1 MIRGVRFA
9 SFFLLAVY
17 IISIPKFKMVMIMEL
32 LFKILLGISKTGLY
46 VLIDGLFLGKRQT
59 FLRKINVYLMGG
71 IIAVALSISNYYEDE
86 WMVALTPFV
95 VLSAL
100 TILGMLTEGK
110 KDIFLS
116 VTSAIEAY
124 VISFLFN
131 RIFSVLFG
139 ILSKIGFDSISKYD
153 KYMLVIGIRILG
165 LILIRLK
172 YEWLQQQVQRTAVN
186 IMILIGTF
194 FMFFQ
199 QFFQTAYIDKNYSFA
214 MIVVLLLYLTMI
226 FTAFMLLQHNR
237 LTAKQQAIEEDNRQ
251 MSQRLHRS
259 KDVLGVVSQVVASED
274 HIDPKLRKELADFC
288 DDEMNEMQ
296 DRALGANLIGDTG
309 IELVNVMLQKQMM
322 RCADLNI
329 SFDVMIPAPIDGYIR
344 EIGIS
349 VTEFMR
355 MLNDLL
361 KNAVKAILSSD
372 NTHRELL
379 LIMGEAG
386 NDCFE
391 IRLYDSGVPFPPKI
405 LEHLGE
411 RGNTTDGTGNGL
423 ADTVETLRHY
433 RASFV
438 IEPIEP
444 GTDIYTKCIHIAF
457 DEQGCLP
464 QNGEQ

>member
-1 MIRGVRFA
+1 
-9 SFFLLAVY
+9 
-17 IISIPKFKMVMIMEL
+17 
-32 LFKILLGISKTGLY
+32 
-46 VLIDGLFLGKRQT
+46 
-59 FLRKINVYLMGG
+59 
-71 IIAVALSISNYYEDE
+71 
-86 WMVALTPFV
+86 
-95 VLSAL
+95 
-100 TILGMLTEGK
+100 
-110 KDIFLS
+110 
-116 VTSAIEAY
+116 
-124 VISFLFN
+124 
-131 RIFSVLFG
+131 
-139 ILSKIGFDSISKYD
+139 
-153 KYMLVIGIRILG
+153 
-165 LILIRLK
+165 
-172 YEWLQQQVQRTAVN
+172 
-186 IMILIGTF
+186 
-194 FMFFQ
+194 MFFQ

-411 RGNTTDGTGNGL
+411 RGNTTDGTGNGI

-464 QNGEQ
+464 KNGDQ

>member
-1 MIRGVRFA
+1 MIYYFIADITRA
-9 SFFLLAVY
+9 
-17 IISIPKFKMVMIMEL
+17 MEY
-32 LFKILLGISKTGLY
+32 ILLLGLFWQKDKKSFSNIQPLIMLAGITALQIVSLY
-46 VLIDGLFLGKRQT
+46 VEESVVQSVLPLLIMLEMALFGIGWVERYD
-59 FLRKINVYLMGG
+59 RKAYFAG
-71 IIAVALSISNYYEDE
+71 I
-86 WMVALTPFV
+86 M
-95 VLSAL
+95 
-100 TILGMLTEGK
+100 
-110 KDIFLS
+110 
-116 VTSAIEAY
+116 EAY
-124 VISFLFN
+124 V
-131 RIFSVLFG
+131 FSVLIEFVSGVCVG
-139 ILSKIGFDSISKYD
+139 IIGYGISHSYLLDFSGKLFVSSVARLITIVLIWLSYEKLLRFSKRT
-153 KYMLVIGIRILG
+153 VVNVFIILG
-165 LILIRLK
+165 AFVL
-172 YEWLQQQVQRTAVN
+172 
-186 IMILIGTF
+186 
-194 FMFFQ
+194 FFQ
-199 QFFQTAYIDKNYSFA
+199 QFIRFA
-214 MIVVLLLYLTMI
+214 LGRSDYNFATIVALLLYFTMI

-309 IELVNVMLQKQMM
+309 IELVNVMLQKQMI

-329 SFDVMIPAPIDGYIR
+329 SFDVMIPAPIDGYIC

-361 KNAVKAILSSD
+361 KNAVKAILSSE

-411 RGNTTDGTGNGL
+411 RGNTTDGTGNGI

-464 QNGEQ
+464 RTGEQ

>member
-1 MIRGVRFA
+1 MIIETIADCLRTIQYLILLNLFLEKKPRELLHLKSMYVAVVISTLQVASNILNENYVRGLLPIGVMGVLFLYVWREN
-9 SFFLLAVY
+9 SKLDRKRRCLCVIESYITSYIIDFLLGFICAF
-17 IISIPKFKMVMIMEL
+17 ISRIAGKQVVIDGKMYWVIVLRVVVVIGLMICYYQIQRNINKMAMSVMT
-32 LFKILLGISKTGLY
+32 LLGTF
-46 VLIDGLFLGKRQT
+46 VL
-59 FLRKINVYLMGG
+59 
-71 IIAVALSISNYYEDE
+71 
-86 WMVALTPFV
+86 
-95 VLSAL
+95 
-100 TILGMLTEGK
+100 
-110 KDIFLS
+110 
-116 VTSAIEAY
+116 
-124 VISFLFN
+124 
-131 RIFSVLFG
+131 
-139 ILSKIGFDSISKYD
+139 
-153 KYMLVIGIRILG
+153 
-165 LILIRLK
+165 
-172 YEWLQQQVQRTAVN
+172 
-186 IMILIGTF
+186 
-194 FMFFQ
+194 FFQ
-199 QFFQTAYIDKNYSFA
+199 QFMQTALVTKDYSL
-214 MIVVLLLYLTMI
+214 ISVLSLFIYLTMI

-309 IELVNVMLQKQMM
+309 IELVNVMLQKQMI

-411 RGNTTDGTGNGL
+411 RGNTTDGTGNGI

-438 IEPIEP
+438 IEPIES

>member
-1 MIRGVRFA
+1 MIA
-9 SFFLLAVY
+9 ELLAS
-17 IISIPKFKMVMIMEL
+17 ISRAMMYVILAEL
-32 LFKILLGISKTGLY
+32 FWNSKKTY
-46 VLIDGLFLGKRQT
+46 VLHGKSILAIT
-59 FLRKINVYLMGG
+59 FIVFAQLVSWQDMWKNCEQILPMIVMCVL
-71 IIAVALSISNYYEDE
+71 VALGLVSKSENDIHQ
-86 WMVALTPFV
+86 
-95 VLSAL
+95 
-100 TILGMLTEGK
+100 ILIG
-110 KDIFLS
+110 
-116 VTSAIEAY
+116 AIESY
-124 VISFLFN
+124 VISFLIN
-131 RIFSVLFG
+131 LICG
-139 ILSKIGFDSISKYD
+139 IGCGLISKLFVQIVNIDY
-153 KYMLVIGIRILG
+153 KYIMAIL
-165 LILIRLK
+165 LRVILIVYIWIK
-172 YEWLQQQVQRTAVN
+172 YEWLQIFCRKIAVS
-186 IMILIGTF
+186 IAVFVGSVVV
-194 FMFFQ
+194 FFQ
-199 QFFQTAYIDKNYSFA
+199 QFFEIALIEKNYNFA
-214 MIVVLLLYLTMI
+214 AILTLFFHFTMI

-309 IELVNVMLQKQMM
+309 IELVNVMLQKQMI

-361 KNAVKAILSSD
+361 KNAVKAILSSE

-411 RGNTTDGTGNGL
+411 RGNTTDGTGNGI

-457 DEQGCLP
+457 DGQGCLP

>member
-1 MIRGVRFA
+1 MVFVFYTKKFCVLCAKQQGKEKVRFMKWSKFLTCMVIIVAYLVSNIWAIEWIRG
-9 SFFLLAVY
+9 
-17 IISIPKFKMVMIMEL
+17 
-32 LFKILLGISKTGLY
+32 
-46 VLIDGLFLGKRQT
+46 
-59 FLRKINVYLMGG
+59 
-71 IIAVALSISNYYEDE
+71 
-86 WMVALTPFV
+86 
-95 VLSAL
+95 
-100 TILGMLTEGK
+100 
-110 KDIFLS
+110 FLS
-116 VTSAIEAY
+116 VEIVVILIIYGVIDNKKIGWIQLIGGATGAYIFSLIINAVIALIFGSLTSFTNVISNVAFKY
-124 VISFLFN
+124 VICILF
-131 RIFSVLFG
+131 RVIASVL
-139 ILSKIGFDSISKYD
+139 IYNNYDWAMKQSKKKGTNII
-153 KYMLVIGIRILG
+153 MLVGALVI
-165 LILIRLK
+165 
-172 YEWLQQQVQRTAVN
+172 
-186 IMILIGTF
+186 
-194 FMFFQ
+194 FFQ
-199 QFFQTAYIDKNYSFA
+199 QFFQIAYIDKNYSFA
-214 MIVVLLLYLTMI
+214 MMVILLFYLTMI

-309 IELVNVMLQKQMM
+309 IELVNVMLQKQMI

-411 RGNTTDGTGNGL
+411 RGNTTDGTGNGI

-438 IEPIEP
+438 IEPIES

>member
-1 MIRGVRFA
+1 M
-9 SFFLLAVY
+9 
-17 IISIPKFKMVMIMEL
+17 
-32 LFKILLGISKTGLY
+32 
-46 VLIDGLFLGKRQT
+46 T
-59 FLRKINVYLMGG
+59 FLRDKKVYFWGAIMA
-71 IIAVALSISNYYEDE
+71 IVLSISNYYEDK
-86 WMVALTPFV
+86 WLVALAPFV
-95 VLSAL
+95 VLLVL
-100 TILGMLTEGK
+100 TILGILTEGNK
-110 KDIFLS
+110 KIVL
-116 VTSAIEAY
+116 VITSAIESY
-124 VISFLFN
+124 VVSFLLSL
-131 RIFSVLFG
+131 IFIVLFG
-139 ILSKIGFDSISKYD
+139 MLSKIGFDGISKYG
-153 KYMLVIGIRILG
+153 KYILLIGIRIFC
-165 LILIRLK
+165 LILIWIK
-172 YEWLQQQVQRTAVN
+172 YEWLQKQVEKTALNV
-186 IMILIGTF
+186 MILIGAF
-194 FMFFQ
+194 LLFFQ
-199 QFFQTAYIDKNYSFA
+199 QFFRMAYIEKEYSFA
-214 MIVVLLLYLTMI
+214 VIIVLLLYLTMI

-411 RGNTTDGTGNGL
+411 RGNTTDGTGNGI
-423 ADTVETLRHY
+423 ADTVETLRRY

>member
-1 MIRGVRFA
+1 
-9 SFFLLAVY
+9 
-17 IISIPKFKMVMIMEL
+17 
-32 LFKILLGISKTGLY
+32 
-46 VLIDGLFLGKRQT
+46 
-59 FLRKINVYLMGG
+59 
-71 IIAVALSISNYYEDE
+71 
-86 WMVALTPFV
+86 
-95 VLSAL
+95 
-100 TILGMLTEGK
+100 
-110 KDIFLS
+110 
-116 VTSAIEAY
+116 
-124 VISFLFN
+124 
-131 RIFSVLFG
+131 
-139 ILSKIGFDSISKYD
+139 
-153 KYMLVIGIRILG
+153 
-165 LILIRLK
+165 
-172 YEWLQQQVQRTAVN
+172 
-186 IMILIGTF
+186 
-194 FMFFQ
+194 
-199 QFFQTAYIDKNYSFA
+199 

-309 IELVNVMLQKQMM
+309 IELVNVMLQKQMI

-391 IRLYDSGVPFPPKI
+391 IRLYDSGVPFPSKI

-411 RGNTTDGTGNGL
+411 RGNTTDGTGNGI

-457 DEQGCLP
+457 DGQGCLP
-464 QNGEQ
+464 QTGEQ

>member
-1 MIRGVRFA
+1 MVVDIVKNLAGV
-9 SFFLLAVY
+9 
-17 IISIPKFKMVMIMEL
+17 L
-32 LFKILLGISKTGLY
+32 LFEIFRDEKQRKQINCKSLITVCILAGLHF
-46 VLIDGLFLGKRQT
+46 V
-59 FLRKINVYLMGG
+59 
-71 IIAVALSISNYYEDE
+71 SNYEDMNE
-86 WMVALTPFV
+86 FKTVLPLVEIIVLFIYGYLTC
-95 VLSAL
+95 
-100 TILGMLTEGK
+100 
-110 KDIFLS
+110 
-116 VTSAIEAY
+116 VTSNVRQIYTAAVEAY
-124 VISFLFN
+124 VSLTMIGFVLGPVMGALSWLFR
-131 RIFSVLFG
+131 RIIYIENEFVIVVCIWTIIVFMMCKYFHELKKYAQNTTTSIVIILGAFVLFFQ
-139 ILSKIGFDSISKYD
+139 SFF
-153 KYMLVIGIRILG
+153 RIAFG
-165 LILIRLK
+165 
-172 YEWLQQQVQRTAVN
+172 EH
-186 IMILIGTF
+186 
-194 FMFFQ
+194 
-199 QFFQTAYIDKNYSFA
+199 NYSFG
-214 MIVVLLLYLTMI
+214 IIITLLLYLTMI

-349 VTEFMR
+349 ATEFMR

-361 KNAVKAILSSD
+361 KNAVKEILSSD

-411 RGNTTDGTGNGL
+411 RGNTTDGTGNGI

-457 DEQGCLP
+457 DGQGCLP